1 MRDWQNDVKLFHEK
15 FGAVVGNINAPVAP
29 EVKELRKRLIEEE
42 HMELQHAIDVN
53 NYDYIAKESADL
65 IYVILGTMVSYG
77 IDINPVW
84 DAVQASNMAKV
95 GGATRSDGKVLKP
108 EGWQPPDIRKI
119 LDWQSIRDGQKLF
132 EALDALP

>member
-15 FGAVVGNINAPVAP
+15 FGAVVGNINAPVAK
-29 EVKELRKRLIEEE
+29 EVVELRKRLIEEE
-42 HMELQHAIDVN
+42 HTELQNAIDVN

-95 GGATRSDGKVLKP
+95 GGAKRPDGKVLKP
-108 EGWQPPDIRKI
+108 AGWKAPDITKI
-119 LDWQSIRDGQKLF
+119 LDKQSLRDGEKLF
-132 EALDALP
+132 EALNALP